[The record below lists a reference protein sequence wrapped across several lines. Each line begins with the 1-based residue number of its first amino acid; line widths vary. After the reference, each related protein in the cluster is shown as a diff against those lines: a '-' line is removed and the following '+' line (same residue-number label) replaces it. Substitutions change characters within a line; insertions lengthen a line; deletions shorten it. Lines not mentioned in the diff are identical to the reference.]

1 MGKNYTPMDAAAL
14 VNLINAELTGQD
26 ASIQKVTTDN
36 FVSVGEGIWTH
47 STENVYNA
55 LSTVL
60 LRTIIA
66 VRSTEDDLIIMDA
79 EDTDMYS
86 SRVRKIS
93 YLARQAKNSG
103 DFNTQLY
110 TNLAA
115 GFTNGQNPD
124 GDGVAQSTKSQWEQ
138 CPVVPIEM
146 NFGGM
151 NVWEHGITW
160 YKDQAKAAFRNEDE
174 FMRFWAGA
182 VQENANDI
190 IRAKN
195 AYRRAIL
202 LNFIAGIYNLR
213 NKGPKVV
220 NLTAEYNSRY
230 GTQYTSEQLRTTYL
244 KDFLKFF
251 VATFK
256 TYSENL
262 KKDSMNYHI
271 NFSKTVN
278 GEKYNLLRKTP
289 SSRQRAILYKPLFI
303 EAEAQVLPEI
313 FNPQYLDINKS
324 YQPVMWWQNE
334 NAPSSIDV
342 VGSIPDFENTQLQVT
357 GDRVQLDY
365 VVGLLY
371 DTDAL
376 MSNFQ
381 LDDANTTPLEA
392 RKRFRNT
399 WYSMARNGINDFSE
413 KCILFIM
420 KDEDAPSGSDI
431 PIASSIPV
439 AGT

>member
-1 MGKNYTPMDAAAL
+1 MGKNYQPMDAAAL
-14 VNLINAELTGQD
+14 VNLISKELTGQD
-26 ASIQKVTTDN
+26 GSIQKVTTDN
-36 FVSVGEGIWTH
+36 FVSVGEKIWSH
-47 STENVYNA
+47 QTENVYNA

-60 LRTIIA
+60 LRTTIA
-66 VRSTEDDLIIMDA
+66 ARTSEDDLIIMDA
-79 EDTDMYS
+79 EDTGVYS
-86 SRVRKIS
+86 SRIRKIS
-93 YLARQAKNSG
+93 YLAREAKNSG
-103 DFNTQLY
+103 DFNTQVY

-115 GFTNGQNPD
+115 GFTNGQNKD
-124 GDGVAQSTKSQWEQ
+124 SNGDAQSTKSQWEQ
-138 CPVVPIEM
+138 CPVVPIEL

-160 YKDQAKAAFRNEDE
+160 YKDQAKAAFRNGAE
-174 FMRFWAGA
+174 FMQFWAGA
-182 VQENANDI
+182 VKENANDI

-213 NKGPKVV
+213 NKGPKAV
-220 NLTAEYNSRY
+220 NLTKEFNDEY
-230 GTQYTSEQLRTTYL
+230 GTNYTSEQLRTTYL
-244 KDFLKFF
+244 KEFLEFF
-251 VATFK
+251 VSTFK
-256 TYSENL
+256 IYSENL

-271 NFSKTVN
+271 NFSKEVN
-278 GEKYNLLRKTP
+278 GETYNLLRKTP
-289 SSRQRAILYKPLFI
+289 SSMQRAILYKPLFI
-303 EAEAQVLPEI
+303 KAESKVLPEI
-313 FNPQYLDINKS
+313 FNPEYLDIKKS

-334 NAPSSIDV
+334 NNPSAIDV
-342 VGSIPDFENTQLQVT
+342 VGSIPDFDDTGLQVT

-371 DTDAL
+371 DNDAL

-413 KCILFIM
+413 KCILFYM
-420 KDEDAPSGSDI
+420 KDEVAP
-431 PIASSIPV
+431 PASV
-439 AGT
+439 VGV